1 MKKRLLA
8 LFCALALLLTAC
20 GSKEAEPPA
29 GAYQIYF
36 AVSGELAATKSVDF
50 EYHTLPEGDQVEELM
65 KLLLAGPKTA
75 GLGSPFLSD
84 VRLKS
89 YELMED
95 GALRV
100 DLSEQYNGLPG
111 VYLTVANACLV
122 LTLSQ
127 LPGVESVFI
136 TVEGEPL
143 PYQTVQ
149 PLHATDLILQSAEE
163 ENVSVNALLYFPRKE
178 NSSLGA
184 EYRTVTKTEEL
195 GLPAAVLSALL
206 EGPRSE
212 ELVSYMPKDTLIR
225 SVRVE
230 NGVCKVDLS
239 GEFLSGEPQ
248 DIPVARLTL
257 YSIVNTLCAMEELKI
272 QSVQFYV
279 EGESVERYGGVSA
292 TAPLEPDY
300 SLVK

>member
-1 MKKRLLA
+1 MKKRLLV

-20 GSKEAEPPA
+20 TKKAVEPPE
-29 GAYQIYF
+29 GAYQVYF
-36 AVSGELAATKSVDF
+36 AVSGERAATETVDF
-50 EYHTLPEGDQVEELM
+50 EYRTLSEGDEVEELM

-89 YELMED
+89 YELRED
-95 GALRV
+95 GTLRV

-127 LPGVESVFI
+127 VRGVESVFI
-136 TVEGEPL
+136 TVEGAPL
-143 PYQTVQ
+143 PYQAVQ
-149 PLHATDLILQSAEE
+149 SLRASDLILQSAEE

-178 NSSLGA
+178 GGSLGA

-206 EGPRSE
+206 EGPQNG
-212 ELVSYMPKDTLIR
+212 ELVSFMPRDTALR
-225 SVRVE
+225 DLRVE
-230 NGVCKVDLS
+230 NGICKVDMS

-248 DIPVARLTL
+248 DVQAARLTL
-257 YSIVNTLCAMEELKI
+257 YSIINTLCAMEELKI

-279 EGESVERYGGVSA
+279 EGESVTRYGGVSA

-300 SLVK
+300 SLAK